1 MPASR
6 ARSKTRRASSSE
18 DVTPFKL
25 VCDAPNVIA
34 PSESA
39 LTRNPEVP
47 SLRNSTDRS
56 PEVNCRRIRYRQ
68 ICLFESERLSPSQ
81 IVLADPRRADALA
94 DGTQDSTADRRADR
108 ADRRLAQFGEAV
120 MVGQAAEMDIH
131 LRRVTS
137 AQDRILVQIALDHP
151 PILDVDLFVQRHVE
165 PEDYPALDQV
175 QHRVAIDNTT
185 AIERR
190 VQLMDFQY
198 ATFGHLDRGDDA
210 DRRAGLGLAVHAT
223 IGDRDPLPH
232 AFGQALAPARLVGNF
247 M

>member
-1 MPASR
+1 MRLMPASR

-56 PEVNCRRIRYRQ
+56 PAVG
-68 ICLFESERLSPSQ
+68 LFESERLSPSQ
-81 IVLADPRRADALA
+81 IVLAEGCRADALA
-94 DGTQDSTADRRADR
+94 DGTEDSIADRRADR

-120 MVGQAAEMDIH
+120 MAGQAAEMDIP
-131 LRRVTS
+131 LRRVSS
-137 AQDRILVQIALDHP
+137 AQDRILVEIALDHP

-165 PEDYPALDQV
+165 PEDYPSLDQV
-175 QHRVAIDNTT
+175 QCGVAIDHTA
-185 AIERR
+185 AIERG
-190 VQLMDFQY
+190 V
-198 ATFGHLDRGDDA
+198 
-210 DRRAGLGLAVHAT
+210 
-223 IGDRDPLPH
+223 
-232 AFGQALAPARLVGNF
+232 
-247 M
+247 